1 MKQYFALLS
10 HLLEVYPEMLLELNA
25 ESFSHIRETLKFGLR
40 HQVNALSIHQVYIPY
55 AHVHLVVLNGSV

>member
-1 MKQYFALLS
+1 MEQYFGLLS

-40 HQVNALSIHQVYIPY
+40 HQVN
-55 AHVHLVVLNGSV
+55 NC